1 MVGVA
6 SLGEVKRNTK
16 AEHLS
21 LTMMETTMVD
31 GGNGVDTTTNNATT
45 TAYEEAMEDV
55 HTRFILNLPDDELRS
70 APRIFFQLEQAW
82 WFYDDF
88 ICDGAAAAAAAAA
101 AALAEEVDDADDGN
115 NNNNSKKKIKKK
127 KKKNTPEKV
136 DEPLPRF
143 KHMKPFS
150 HAMFHLS
157 PLLRPML
164 PQFET
169 MYEEFSTYKRSIS
182 TYGTIL
188 LNDDGTKI
196 ALCRTWKGKSWTLPG
211 GKVNQGESGL
221 DAAARET
228 YEETGFD
235 PQCERGLCAMLKE
248 NEAEGRLPYGLTEL
262 PWKSLQENT
271 DKLRYTEADTNK
283 RRTCYVCRGVPED
296 FPFEPVARKEVAEV
310 AWHDLTNLP
319 KQTFGL
325 IPFVGQLKGWIKRDN
340 KKKGLLPGSG
350 RRSGSTPKTPSQQ
363 HQSPRP
369 RGKQPRHDDV
379 DGDDGFILTPYFND
393 DGSTPWGDDDVVTPG
408 NTSHEGGGNIASPTD
423 ISAKG
428 NNKQR
433 DGSRAKKDK
442 QQQQQSQQ
450 RAGSQGK
457 KRSDSR
463 ATSRGSSAAAAA
475 GASREVLATDP
486 LVLSALASPGESNRW
501 TENEM
506 FTANEALLGRKIIYD
521 GNPHDFAEK
530 GFDISENGRN
540 DPHAFRIVGGTFMNS
555 KEGGALSLP
564 PDATRLQPLMSRQ
577 RSVSTE
583 VSGLSVDAGGVEDCG
598 RMVPFFLNA
607 GKAPWEDSHV
617 DSGTRSNSRGLP
629 FLDGGSAADNAK
641 DITIVQKAL
650 EGSLA
655 SLDDLFMTDREITAR
670 SQKVKLTILPKN
682 ADKSDK
688 TPANN
693 NEHGVWMKQWVQ
705 QLPQSQSTTEFGD
718 FRIDVN
724 AVMNAMDSYIKVNT
738 LK

>member
-1 MVGVA
+1 MFV
-6 SLGEVKRNTK
+6 LGTP
-16 AEHLS
+16 
-21 LTMMETTMVD
+21 TMVD
-31 GGNGVDTTTNNATT
+31 GGESVDTTTNTIAA
-45 TAYEEAMEDV
+45 TAYEEAMDDV
-55 HTRFILNLPDDELRS
+55 HTRFILNLPDDELKS
-70 APRIFFQLEQAW
+70 APRIFFQLEQAY

-101 AALAEEVDDADDGN
+101 ALAEEAEDEQDGN
-115 NNNNSKKKIKKK
+115 NNNNNSSKKK
-127 KKKNTPEKV
+127 KKKKSTTPKKIE
-136 DEPLPRF
+136 EPLPRF

-150 HAMFHLS
+150 LAMFHLS
-157 PLLRPML
+157 PLLQPML

-188 LNDDGTKI
+188 LNDDGSKI

-248 NEAEGRLPYGLTEL
+248 QEAEGRLPDGLTEL
-262 PWKSLQENT
+262 PWKSLQENNT
-271 DKLRYTEADTNK
+271 DKLLYTEAESNK

-310 AWHDLTNLP
+310 AWHELTNLP
-319 KQTFGL
+319 KNTFGL

-340 KKKGLLPGSG
+340 KKKGLLVSGSG
-350 RRSGSTPKTPSQQ
+350 TRSGSTPKTPSSQQ
-363 HQSPRP
+363 SANSPRP
-369 RGKQPRHDDV
+369 RGKQPRYDDV
-379 DGDDGFILTPYFND
+379 DGDDGFVLTPYFND

-408 NTSHEGGGNIASPTD
+408 NASCHGGGHIATPTNNT
-423 ISAKG
+423 IKG
-428 NNKQR
+428 TNKQR
-433 DGSRAKKDK
+433 DGSRAKQLQL
-442 QQQQQSQQ
+442 QQPQ
-450 RAGSQGK
+450 RDGSRGK

-475 GASREVLATDP
+475 AATREVLATDP

-506 FTANEALLGRKIIYD
+506 FTANEALLGRKITYD

-540 DPHAFRIVGGTFMNS
+540 DPHAFRVVGGTFMNS

-564 PDATRLQPLMSRQ
+564 PEAQKLQPLMSRR

-583 VSGLSVDAGGVEDCG
+583 VSGLSVDAGGVEDGG
-598 RMVPFFLNA
+598 RMIPFFSDD
-607 GKAPWEDSHV
+607 GKAPWEDCYV
-617 DSGTRSNSRGLP
+617 DSGGTRSSSRGLP
-629 FLDGGSAADNAK
+629 ILDDLRHGGSAADNAK

-655 SLDDLFMTDREITAR
+655 TLDDLFMTDREITAR
-670 SQKVKLTILPKN
+670 SQKEKLTILPKK

-688 TPANN
+688 TSANN
-693 NEHGVWMKQWVQ
+693 NEQHRVWMKQWVQ
-705 QLPQSQSTTEFGD
+705 QLPQSQPTKEFGD
-718 FRIDVN
+718 FRLDVN
-724 AVMNAMDSYIKVNT
+724 AVMNAMDSYLIH
-738 LK
+738 

>member
-1 MVGVA
+1 
-6 SLGEVKRNTK
+6 
-16 AEHLS
+16 
-21 LTMMETTMVD
+21 MEMTMVD
-31 GGNGVDTTTNNATT
+31 GGDGVDTNSNAA
-45 TAYEEAMEDV
+45 TAYEEAMDDV

-88 ICDGAAAAAAAAA
+88 ICDGAAAAAALAA
-101 AALAEEVDDADDGN
+101 AALAAEEVDDNEDGNNNN
-115 NNNNSKKKIKKK
+115 NNNNSKKKKK
-127 KKKNTPEKV
+127 KKKNSTPKKIE
-136 DEPLPRF
+136 EPLPRF

-150 HAMFHLS
+150 LAMFHLS
-157 PLLRPML
+157 PLLQPML
-164 PQFET
+164 AQFEQ
-169 MYEEFSTYKRSIS
+169 MYEEFASYKRSIS

-188 LNDDGTKI
+188 LSDDGTKI
-196 ALCRTWKGKSWTLPG
+196 ALCRTWKGKSWTIPG

-248 NEAEGRLPYGLTEL
+248 IEAEGSLPDGLSEL
-262 PWKSLQENT
+262 PWKSLQENM

-325 IPFVGQLKGWIKRDN
+325 LPFMGQLKGWIKRDN
-340 KKKGLLPGSG
+340 KKKGLLSGSG
-350 RRSGSTPKTPSQQ
+350 ARSGSTPKTPSQQ
-363 HQSPRP
+363 HQSTNSPRS
-369 RGKQPRHDDV
+369 RGKQSRHDDV

-408 NTSHEGGGNIASPTD
+408 NTSHGGGGNITSPTN
-423 ISAKG
+423 ISAKD

-433 DGSRAKKDK
+433 DGSRTKKDK
-442 QQQQQSQQ
+442 QPSQQ

-463 ATSRGSSAAAAA
+463 ATSRSSSAAAAA
-475 GASREVLATDP
+475 GGSREVLATDP

-506 FTANEALLGRKIIYD
+506 FTANEALLGRKITYD

-530 GFDISENGRN
+530 GFEISENGRN
-540 DPHAFRIVGGTFMNS
+540 DPHAFRVVGGTFMNS

-564 PDATRLQPLMSRQ
+564 PEATRLQPLMSRR
-577 RSVSTE
+577 RSLSTE
-583 VSGLSVDAGGVEDCG
+583 VSGLSVDAGGVEDGG
-598 RMVPFFLNA
+598 RMVPFFSDA
-607 GKAPWEDSHV
+607 GKAPWEDSYV
-617 DSGTRSNSRGLP
+617 DSGTRKSRGLP
-629 FLDGGSAADNAK
+629 FLDVLRHGDSAADNAK
-641 DITIVQKAL
+641 DIESVQKAI

-655 SLDDLFMTDREITAR
+655 TLDDLFMTDREVTAR
-670 SQKVKLTILPKN
+670 SQKEKLTILPKN
-682 ADKSDK
+682 ADKTDNN
-688 TPANN
+688 PAND
-693 NEHGVWMKQWVQ
+693 NEHRVWMKQWVQ
-705 QLPQSQSTTEFGD
+705 QLTQSQPTPEFGD

-724 AVMNAMDSYIKVNT
+724 AVMNAMDSYIYIS
-738 LK
+738 